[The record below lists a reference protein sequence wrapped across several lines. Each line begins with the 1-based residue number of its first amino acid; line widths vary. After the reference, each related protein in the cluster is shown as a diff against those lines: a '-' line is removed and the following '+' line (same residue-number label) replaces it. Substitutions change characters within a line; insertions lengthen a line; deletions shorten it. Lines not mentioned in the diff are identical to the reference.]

1 MAVLQGTIEVSALK
15 TECRK
20 VGVSITKYLAAVL
33 LWAIIQTETDGKT
46 LKRPV
51 TAKPPCCL
59 GPLRTGLDERMLY
72 SGRLPARSLIQRMV

>member
-1 MAVLQGTIEVSALK
+1 MAVLQGTIEVSELK

-51 TAKPPCCL
+51 AL
-59 GPLRTGLDERMLY
+59 N
-72 SGRLPARSLIQRMV
+72 LPSEPTEFLSRRRWQTSLLS